1 MAELYEQLPEFARTH
16 RLARIPDG
24 VSGRDDNEYEGT
36 RHDEADDIKDAHVIT
51 SHDPTT
57 GMHRP
62 ILDIDLPA
70 ALIPSSTPGH
80 YHLYIDKPM
89 EWDRYEEAD
98 GSVSLVRS
106 YGSTLVVV
114 GTKRATAGLAELEEL
129 AGSLRTR

>member
-1 MAELYEQLPEFARTH
+1 MADLYEQLPEFARTH

-89 EWDRYEEAD
+89 EWDRYEDLLYALSAAGIIEGGYA
-98 GSVSLVRS
+98 GASCEREYTSVRLPWIKKNKES
-106 YGSTLVVV
+106 
-114 GTKRATAGLAELEEL
+114 
-129 AGSLRTR
+129 

>member
-1 MAELYEQLPEFARTH
+1 MADLYEQIPEFARTH

-24 VSGRDDNEYEGT
+24 VSGRDDDEYEGT

-89 EWDRYEEAD
+89 EWDRYEDLLDALSAVGIIEEGYASASCDREYTSVRLPWIKKNKEA
-98 GSVSLVRS
+98 
-106 YGSTLVVV
+106 
-114 GTKRATAGLAELEEL
+114 
-129 AGSLRTR
+129 